1 MSRPIG
7 VIVVAIVMMVS
18 GVFVLL
24 LGLEGAGITKFGL
37 APLAPNNG
45 LYAPTVIL
53 SGVLSLIAAFGLFT
67 MARWAWYLAVIVLT
81 FRVIADAFGVASWA
95 LSSVPGG
102 VTILDL
108 AVTAVLLW
116 YFFRPHVK
124 AAFNVSN
131 DMPPPPV
138 EPV

>member
-7 VIVVAIVMMVS
+7 VLVVAIVLMVT

-24 LGLEGAGITKFGL
+24 LGLEGAGITKFRL

-45 LYAPTVIL
+45 LYGRTVIL
-53 SGVLSLIAAFGLFT
+53 SGILSLIAAFGLFT
-67 MARWAWYLAVIVLT
+67 MAKWAWYLAVVVLV

-102 VTILDL
+102 VTIADL
-108 AVTAVLLW
+108 VVTVVLLW
-116 YFFRPHVK
+116 YFLRPHVK
-124 AAFNVSN
+124 AAFNVEAT
-131 DMPPPPV
+131 PPPPST
-138 EPV
+138 E

>member
-7 VIVVAIVMMVS
+7 VTVVAIVMMVT

-24 LGLEGAGITKFGL
+24 LGLEGAGITEFGL

-53 SGVLSLIAAFGLFT
+53 SGILSLIAAFGLFT

-81 FRVIADAFGVASWA
+81 FRVVADAFGLVSWA

-108 AVTAVLLW
+108 VVTAVLLW

-124 AAFNVSN
+124 AAFNVGAT
-131 DMPPPPV
+131 PPPPSIV
-138 EPV
+138 

>member
-7 VIVVAIVMMVS
+7 VTVVAIVLMVS

-37 APLAPNNG
+37 APVAPNNG
-45 LYAPTVIL
+45 LYAPTIIL
-53 SGVLSLIAAFGLFT
+53 SGILSLIAGFGVFT
-67 MARWAWYLAVIVLT
+67 MARWAWYLAVVVLT
-81 FRVIADAFGVASWA
+81 FRVIADAIGLASWA